1 MFHRTLHIETR
12 HPFEILDI
20 TSEVQEAVK
29 TSELKHGFVLV
40 STPHTTAAIRLNH
53 AEPLLLQD
61 AIRELYRL
69 IPHDVSY
76 NHDQHELRQGT
87 HPRTHSKAHAHLK
100 AFLLGQSATLPLVDG
115 RLILGDQQNILL
127 VECGGPRKRTV
138 QVSILGNA

>member
-1 MFHRTLHIETR
+1 MYHRTLHIETN

-20 TSEVQEAVK
+20 TPQVHEVVQA
-29 TSELKHGFVLV
+29 SGLADGFVLV
-40 STPHTTAAIRLNH
+40 STPHTTAAIKLNH

-69 IPHDVSY
+69 MPHDTSY

-87 HPRTHSKAHAHLK
+87 HPRMHSKGHAHLK
-100 AFLLGQSATLPLVDG
+100 AFLLGQSATLPLVNT
-115 RLILGDQQNILL
+115 RLVLGDQQNILL

-138 QVSILGNA
+138 QVSILSNA